1 MNVIIVFST
10 IKEEYNWESVGR
22 QTKIMYRTPDDSEQI
37 YQHTKAP
44 SALRQSFFVYY
55 IFLFWPK
62 NLVVGGYWLCHE
74 FGNFEIQPLTPCIC
88 AMQFD
93 LTPLFVWS
101 LHPWS
106 LHVPRCCDPCL
117 SLARQPPY
125 TVIGTWWYA
134 TINSSLM
141 SGRVTP
147 INSFTAKSFAS
158 SSGKPSFDRKW
169 SKSNQSS
176 ESFKERRKGCWSC

>member
-1 MNVIIVFST
+1 MLRSNPSPHVLYMCNAFCII
-10 IKEEYNWESVGR
+10 
-22 QTKIMYRTPDDSEQI
+22 
-37 YQHTKAP
+37 A
-44 SALRQSFFVYY
+44 
-55 IFLFWPK
+55 
-62 NLVVGGYWLCHE
+62 
-74 FGNFEIQPLTPCIC
+74 
-88 AMQFD
+88 QFD
-93 LTPLFVWS
+93 LTPLLVWS

-169 SKSNQSS
+169 SKSNQCS
-176 ESFKERRKGCWSC
+176 ESFKERRKGGGGRVKHYVERLVLLNIMQEQRRQKFQGRIWMDDHWPLLLTREGGAI

>member
-1 MNVIIVFST
+1 MSADRQKLCTGPQTTVNRYINIPKHHLHWDNHFLYVIVC
-10 IKEEYNWESVGR
+10 
-22 QTKIMYRTPDDSEQI
+22 P
-37 YQHTKAP
+37 
-44 SALRQSFFVYY
+44 
-55 IFLFWPK
+55 FLLTS
-62 NLVVGGYWLCHE
+62 LVVGGYWLCHE

-147 INSFTAKSFAS
+147 INSFPAKSFAS
-158 SSGKPSFDRKW
+158 SSCKPSFDRKW
-169 SKSNQSS
+169 EKSNQSS